1 MFVYRKR
8 RRYRFTRH
16 PEYQLLHYIR
26 MQNEPSTVPVQL
38 HLAKIKPRVA
48 STLPQARPMPP
59 AMAQMPGQQKPVSS
73 LDL

>member
-1 MFVYRKR
+1 
-8 RRYRFTRH
+8 
-16 PEYQLLHYIR
+16 